1 MSEKHRNTLEKLR
14 QGIQIFTTYIEL
26 FLAACIIVGIAIQL
40 LSFPA
45 AIKDLSAAWQDGFK
59 DFLEY
64 LIDMII
70 GIELIHLL
78 CHPNL
83 DNVVEILLIAIT
95 REIVLFSADAVNIL
109 LGVLSIAVLFAIRKY
124 LFIDKLDRHDEDFD
138 LKKPKTE
145 KKRNREKTE

>member
-1 MSEKHRNTLEKLR
+1 MNDGHKKTLETIRKS
-14 QGIQIFTTYIEL
+14 IQIFTTYIEL
-26 FLAACIIVGIAIQL
+26 FLAACIIVGIAVQL
-40 LSFPA
+40 ISFP
-45 AIKDLSAAWQDGFK
+45 SAVTELIETKSEGFI

-64 LIDMII
+64 LIEMII

-95 REIVLFSADAVNIL
+95 REIVLFSADPMGIL
-109 LGVLSIAVLFAIRKY
+109 LGVLSIAILFAIRKF

-138 LKKPKTE
+138 LEKLLKEKNKPE
-145 KKRNREKTE
+145 N